1 MQMERDGW
9 VYAAREEDAPLVKI
23 GFTGYATSLR
33 LRGLRAQCHA
43 PVIILG
49 EVWIPRVAR
58 HMERALHKRL
68 ASSRI
73 EGEWFY
79 LHMSQAILE
88 RLVEEAMPAVLA
100 QVEREAAYRDRLSRR
115 SRRSFAELEEVA

>member
-9 VYAAREEDAPLVKI
+9 VYAAIEEDAPLVKI

-49 EVWIPRVAR
+49 EVWIPRAAR

-88 RLVEEAMPAVLA
+88 RLVEEAMPRSSGSG
-100 QVEREAAYRDRLSRR
+100 RER
-115 SRRSFAELEEVA
+115 SRLP